1 MVEIPTCPYCN
12 QPLVSSHA
20 VAHLHDVEEKLRRKL
35 ADDANAAASR
45 QFQEKLAEVERE
57 RSEQERGLQ
66 QTIEGL
72 QKQKEDLE
80 GKAQEELAAAEKRLR
95 DKMER
100 ERSEQERALQQ
111 TIADL
116 RKHSEDL
123 EQRSQEELAAAEKQ
137 IRDEEAHER
146 SKHEQGLQLTIDV
159 LQRQNRDLE
168 RRLDGL
174 SAPDRGAI
182 NEADI
187 ARDLTEAFPDD
198 EITRTGKCGDI
209 VQVVRYRTDQRL
221 EQAGVILYECKDTKN
236 WSNGFITQVKADG
249 RTLHTPYLLLVSKT
263 LPGKEKGT
271 CVSDDVIVAD
281 PPHARHLARI
291 LRRMVIETHRAEL
304 AGQDRAAKTARLY
317 EYLRGDEFREQ
328 LAAVVAAGNKLTD
341 MLQAERKDHE
351 RGWNKRQQAYDELVH
366 DSVAIE
372 ETIQGIIESAAPQN
386 TPKAART
393 NGGTTRTPRRR
404 SAGAV

>member
-1 MVEIPTCPYCN
+1 MVEIPKCPYCN

-45 QFQEKLAEVERE
+45 KLQEKLAEVERE

-80 GKAQEELAAAEKRLR
+80 GKAQEELVAAEKRLR
-95 DKMER
+95 DEMER

-111 TIADL
+111 TIEDL

-123 EQRSQEELAAAEKQ
+123 EQRSQEELAAAEKR

-146 SKHEQGLQLTIDV
+146 SKHEQGLQLTIEV
-159 LQRQNRDLE
+159 LQRQNGDLE

-221 EQAGVILYECKDTKN
+221 EQRGGHPVRMQGHKELEQ
-236 WSNGFITQVKADG
+236 W
-249 RTLHTPYLLLVSKT
+249 LHHS
-263 LPGKEKGT
+263 
-271 CVSDDVIVAD
+271 
-281 PPHARHLARI
+281 
-291 LRRMVIETHRAEL
+291 
-304 AGQDRAAKTARLY
+304 GQ
-317 EYLRGDEFREQ
+317 G
-328 LAAVVAAGNKLTD
+328 
-341 MLQAERKDHE
+341 
-351 RGWNKRQQAYDELVH
+351 
-366 DSVAIE
+366 
-372 ETIQGIIESAAPQN
+372 
-386 TPKAART
+386 
-393 NGGTTRTPRRR
+393 
-404 SAGAV
+404 